1 MKTRIQQSPF
11 WDYFGYVEYDEDIDY
26 DAMTQYEEEFVAFYQ
41 KHFSNLD
48 LSKNALRV
56 RKLGQH
62 RAGGLYYPQMKCL
75 CVDISHPHSFIHE
88 LGHLIDYEYGNLSEE
103 KEFFAIRNHMRQY
116 YQTKEKSDSEFGKQL
131 RGKSQYNLEY
141 YSTPTEMFA
150 RCFELYVYYVW
161 GEDSSLL
168 EKNYNQEAYECTKE
182 NLERIKT
189 YFDKIFV

>member
-1 MKTRIQQSPF
+1 
-11 WDYFGYVEYDEDIDY
+11 
-26 DAMTQYEEEFVAFYQ
+26 
-41 KHFSNLD
+41 
-48 LSKNALRV
+48 
-56 RKLGQH
+56 
-62 RAGGLYYPQMKCL
+62 
-75 CVDISHPHSFIHE
+75 
-88 LGHLIDYEYGNLSEE
+88 
-103 KEFFAIRNHMRQY
+103 MRQY

-182 NLERIKT
+182 TLERIKD
-189 YFDKIFV
+189 YFEKIFV